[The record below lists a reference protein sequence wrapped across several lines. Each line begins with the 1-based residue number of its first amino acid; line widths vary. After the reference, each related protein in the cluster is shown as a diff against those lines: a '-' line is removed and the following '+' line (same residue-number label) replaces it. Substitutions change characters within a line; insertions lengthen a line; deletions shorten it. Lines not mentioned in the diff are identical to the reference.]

1 MSILD
6 EKIEKAKTIA
16 ILGHMNADGDCMG
29 SELGVYNYILN
40 KYPDK
45 KPKVYVLNPSKR
57 FSYLSGFDK
66 ISDASNDA
74 EIYDLTIVC
83 DVGTL
88 PRIEKDFHEYLL
100 KAKDKLIIDHH
111 ETNDFNYDS
120 MIVEPKA
127 AATCEVLY
135 KLMDKDFID
144 KKIAECLYTGLAT
157 DTGVFRYSCT
167 SSETMNIAGAL
178 MDKGIDFTTILD
190 KAIFNSNLNQR
201 KAEAIAFNN
210 ARYLCKGRVIFSY
223 VPREDVERLNL
234 HKNDLDNIIVYLREI
249 ENIDVAVFC
258 YSVGYNI
265 YKLSLRS
272 NSDKFNVSNYALKHD
287 GGGHIRAA
295 GCTIKADIN
304 KVMQIINDE
313 MIEFF
318 GFEKKVNEHR

>member
-6 EKIEKAKTIA
+6 DKISSAKTIA

-29 SELGVYNYILN
+29 SELGVYNYILK

-45 KPKVYVLNPSKR
+45 KPKVYVLNPNKR

-83 DVGTL
+83 DVANL
-88 PRIEKDFHEYLL
+88 QRIEKDFRDYLL
-100 KAKDKLIIDHH
+100 SAKDVLVIDHH
-111 ETNDFNYDS
+111 ESNNFTYEN
-120 MIVEPKA
+120 MVIEPEA

-135 KLMDKDFID
+135 KLMDKNYID
-144 KKIAECLYTGLAT
+144 KKLAECLYTGLAT

-190 KAIFNSNLNQR
+190 KAIFNSTLNQR

-210 ARYLCKGRVIFSY
+210 ARYLCFGRVIFSY
-223 VPREDVERLNL
+223 VPQEDVERLNL
-234 HKNDLDNIIVYLREI
+234 YKNDLDNIIVYLREI
-249 ENIDVAVFC
+249 ENIDIAVFC
-258 YSVGYNI
+258 YSVGHNI

-272 NSDKFNVSNYALKHD
+272 NSDKYNVSNYAMTHS
-287 GGGHIRAA
+287 GGGHARAA
-295 GCTIKADIN
+295 GCTIKADID
-304 KVMQIINDE
+304 KVIEIINDE
-313 MIEFF
+313 LTQFF
-318 GFEKKVNEHR
+318 GFEKNKWD

>member
-6 EKIEKAKTIA
+6 DKIKNAKTIA

-29 SELGVYNYILN
+29 SELSVYNYILN
-40 KYPDK
+40 KFPDK

-83 DVGTL
+83 DVANL
-88 PRIEKDFHEYLL
+88 KRIEKDFHEYLL
-100 KAKDKLIIDHH
+100 SAKDVLVIDHH
-111 ETNDFNYDS
+111 ESNTFTYES
-120 MIVEPKA
+120 MVIEKDA

-135 KLMDKDFID
+135 KLMDKNYID

-190 KAIFNSNLNQR
+190 KAIFNSSLNQR

-249 ENIDVAVFC
+249 ENIDIAVFC

-272 NSDKFNVSNYALKHD
+272 NSDNFNVSNYAMNHD
-287 GGGHIRAA
+287 GGGHARAA
-295 GCTIKADIN
+295 GCTIKADIDEVIEIVN
-304 KVMQIINDE
+304 KELMEFLETND
-313 MIEFF
+313 
-318 GFEKKVNEHR
+318 K